1 MHCTLKQE
9 KAEPSSVVC
18 VFVCVCVCLC
28 VSVCVC
34 VCVCVH
40 ARTSAIRVVE
50 SLAQAIHVVD
60 LVVAV
65 ILCENCASLCD
76 IYEVSVFYPSPG
88 P

>member
-1 MHCTLKQE
+1 M
-9 KAEPSSVVC
+9 
-18 VFVCVCVCLC
+18 CVCV
-28 VSVCVC
+28 S
-34 VCVCVH
+34 VCVH

-76 IYEVSVFYPSPG
+76 IYEVSVFINLPG
-88 P
+88 RDTRARISTRATAAPTVLFHPFRSRR